1 MRSLRPS
8 SWTGGRAEATT
19 TCRPPSSSE
28 LMMCSNSCSV
38 FSPRMNSRSSI
49 SRMSIG
55 AELVLEGHRVLALDG
70 LDELV
75 AEALGRQIEHVGLG
89 RAPLHL
95 PGDGVLEMRLA
106 EPDAGVEVERIEAA
120 LLGEHG
126 LGDLDRGGMRHA
138 VGRADDEAVEGV
150 ARIERRAL
158 EAVDVRAPHHGARSG
173 GCTCTRRASVVTG
186 SASRHRPCCAPT
198 PAPAWRSDGRP
209 LAKPGWRRATSTRS
223 TPVNSA
229 AQHCSRSSE

>member
-38 FSPRMNSRSSI
+38 FSPRMNSRSSM

-55 AELVLEGHRVLALDG
+55 AELVLERHRVLALDG

-75 AEALGRQIEHVGLG
+75 AEALRRQVEHVGLG

-95 PGDGVLEMRLA
+95 PGDGVLEMGLA
-106 EPDAGVEVERIEAA
+106 EPDAGVQVERIEAA

-126 LGDLDRGGMRHA
+126 FGDLGGGGMRHA

-158 EAVDVRAPHHGARSG
+158 EAVDVRAPHHQRPARAAR
-173 GCTCTRRASVVTG
+173 RRAAPRRSP
-186 SASRHRPCCAPT
+186 ARRPRRPCCARGN
-198 PAPAWRSDGRP
+198 AGRRRRRAP
-209 LAKPGWRRATSTRS
+209 LASPAGAGSHRRAR
-223 TPVNSA
+223 
-229 AQHCSRSSE
+229 RR

>member
-8 SWTGGRAEATT
+8 SCTGGRAEATT

-38 FSPRMNSRSSI
+38 FSPCMNSRSSI
-49 SRMSIG
+49 SRMSID
-55 AELVLEGHRVLALDG
+55 AELVLEGHGVLALDG

-75 AEALGRQIEHVGLG
+75 AEALGRQIEHAGLG
-89 RAPLHL
+89 CAPLHL
-95 PGDGVLEMRLA
+95 PGDGMQQMRLA

-126 LGDLDRGGMRHA
+126 LGDLDRRGVRHA
-138 VGRADDEAVEGV
+138 VGRTDDEAVEGV

-158 EAVDVRAPHHGARSG
+158 EAVDVRAPHDHGRTTAAPARVEPRWSWAR
-173 GCTCTRRASVVTG
+173 CLP
-186 SASRHRPCCAPT
+186 RPCCAPMQGR
-198 PAPAWRSDGRP
+198 WRSRADDHWRNRARAGPR
-209 LAKPGWRRATSTRS
+209 RRAR
-223 TPVNSA
+223 
-229 AQHCSRSSE
+229 RR